1 MGNAGGIKE
10 ILCSL
15 SEFFMSPIAE
25 LAFKMT
31 AIMTFY
37 RIKCKNSEE
46 IFKQKKGKSEEEND

>member
-15 SEFFMSPIAE
+15 SDFFMLPIAE
-25 LAFKMT
+25 LVFKMT

-37 RIKCKNSEE
+37 RVKYESSDK
-46 IFKQKKGKSEEEND
+46 IFKEKNNQSEEEND